1 MATELPLA
9 QCSLDGP
16 GLRAQL
22 ARYEAVGRTVSE
34 HRREPN
40 LLTLRLDGADP
51 ALVRELIDVERG
63 CCPMFRMEWRDPVLT
78 VAAED
83 APALDAIEYALHAG

>member
-1 MATELPLA
+1 MAAELPLA
-9 QCSLDGP
+9 QCSLDAP

-22 ARYEAVGRTVSE
+22 ARYETVGRAVRE
-34 HRREPN
+34 RRREPN

-51 ALVRELIDVERG
+51 ALVRELIEVERE
-63 CCPMFRMEWRDPVLT
+63 CCPMFRMDWRDPVLT
-78 VAAED
+78 LAADD